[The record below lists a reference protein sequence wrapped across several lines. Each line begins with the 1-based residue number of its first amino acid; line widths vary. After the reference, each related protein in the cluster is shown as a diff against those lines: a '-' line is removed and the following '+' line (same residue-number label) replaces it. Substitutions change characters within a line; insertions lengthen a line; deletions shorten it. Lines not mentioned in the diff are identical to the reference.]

1 MKGHKNMIKH
11 RILNIR
17 ILILVLMSLLTSMA
31 QAAITS
37 VSATNSPSQ
46 LSVASSGF
54 SQISWSVIENGGGNG
69 AGTLTISSPSGLFRA
84 PNGSVLGTV
93 AQGLQ
98 QTVNVPPG
106 LTTYLF
112 SESLTIPQ
120 TILQQA
126 LQAGFSSITYER
138 GFSDG
143 SAGPTSSVSFTITG
157 SQISQVSVSNVPS
170 QVAITAT
177 SHSQVNWSLGLIG
190 ASGTTVTI
198 NSGSGVFRAPDG
210 STLGTV
216 NRSLQTTRILSNG
229 STTVAINESLTIP
242 QSVIRQ
248 AQKKGYGRFSYTRQF
263 TNGQSNGVATATFS
277 ITGGGAAGELSIR
290 RVQMEYDDGRITAVI
305 APQSKL
311 RARAVISYNGT
322 GLLEY
327 SWEVASPPSTQG
339 QPIFVPL
346 ISRKQ
351 YLLAGD
357 QVVLQTPT
365 LPTGDNG
372 NYLVRLR
379 IEKPVANFRLPV
391 LRYAVNR
398 SGQVR
403 AETRIAP
410 LPVIRP
416 APNAVL
422 APDTLFAWQ
431 PVVAANAYQL
441 EIYTRPVRN
450 TNLPGARQQAPITGI
465 LVPAAKTRI
474 TVGSLSRTHLLS
486 GSTYYWRVVAMSTR
500 GRVIARSNFRR
511 IHFQ

>member
-1 MKGHKNMIKH
+1 MTKH
-11 RILNIR
+11 RIVNIR
-17 ILILVLMSLLTSMA
+17 RLILILMCLLTSVA

-46 LSVASSGF
+46 LSVSANGL
-54 SQISWSVIENGGGNG
+54 SQISWSVIENGGSNG
-69 AGTLTISSPSGLFRA
+69 AGVLTISSPSGLFRA

-93 AQGLQ
+93 AQGLS
-98 QTVNVPPG
+98 QTVNVPSG

-120 TILQQA
+120 SVLQQA
-126 LQAGFSSITYER
+126 QQLGFSSITYER

-143 SAGPTSSVSFTITG
+143 SAGPTASVTFTITG

-177 SHSQVNWSLGLIG
+177 SHSQVRWSLSLIG
-190 ASGTTVTI
+190 ASGTVTVSST
-198 NSGSGVFRAPDG
+198 SGVFRALDG

-216 NRSLQTTRILSNG
+216 TQRLQATRTIFNG
-229 STTVAINESLTIP
+229 TATVAINESLTIP

-248 AQKKGYGRFSYTRQF
+248 AQRKGYGRFTYTRQF
-263 TNGQSNGVATATFS
+263 SNGQSTASATATFT

-305 APQSKL
+305 APRSKL
-311 RARAVISYNGT
+311 LARAVISYNGT

-357 QVVLQTPT
+357 QVVLQTPA
-365 LPTGDNG
+365 LPTGADG
-372 NYLVRLR
+372 DYLVRLR
-379 IEKPVANFRLPV
+379 IEKPVANFKLPV
-391 LRYAVNR
+391 LRYVVNR
-398 SGQVR
+398 SGQIR
-403 AETRIAP
+403 PETRIAP
-410 LPVIRP
+410 LPVTRP

-422 APDTLFAWQ
+422 APETVFAWQ
-431 PVVAANAYQL
+431 RVAAASAYQL
-441 EIYTRPVRN
+441 EIYTRPIRN
-450 TNLPGARQQAPITGI
+450 TGLPGARQQPPVTGI
-465 LVPAAKTRI
+465 LVPAAKTQL
-474 TVGSLSRTHLLS
+474 TVGSLSRAHLLA
-486 GSTYYWRVVAMSTR
+486 GSTYYWRVVAVSDR
-500 GRVIARSNFRR
+500 GQVIARSDFRR
-511 IHFQ
+511 IQFQ